1 MVDKEPTTNNNF
13 PIQVFVSY
21 EWGKDDQKNVK
32 VRSDFR
38 WQSLR
43 ATLQLVA
50 DEVMKRAKGYEAGDK
65 VLDIRI
71 NRLRGRHGQFI
82 MGSLQQ
88 RIERGDILIMD
99 IGRNDAAGLNSNV
112 LIELGIALGLNKMAS
127 EGLFILK
134 PKDVILPSDLQG
146 ILITDYTLKDG
157 KIQIVDSV
165 GFRAALRTTLVNLAA
180 ERRMIGAKKKPGV
193 EIEEENPKS

>member
-1 MVDKEPTTNNNF
+1 MVDEEPTTNNNF

-50 DEVMKRAKGYEAGDK
+50 DEVMKRAKGYEAGDN

-82 MGSLQQ
+82 
-88 RIERGDILIMD
+88 
-99 IGRNDAAGLNSNV
+99 
-112 LIELGIALGLNKMAS
+112 
-127 EGLFILK
+127 
-134 PKDVILPSDLQG
+134 
-146 ILITDYTLKDG
+146 
-157 KIQIVDSV
+157 
-165 GFRAALRTTLVNLAA
+165 LRTLTLPLFNASHSRVRHAA
-180 ERRMIGAKKKPGV
+180 RF
-193 EIEEENPKS
+193 S